1 MSAGL
6 LIARLML
13 GLALGMP
20 VIGWT

>member
-13 GLALGMP
+13 GLALGVP